1 MPYPD
6 SSARNC
12 TSEVIAFCT
21 SEPRRSFSTGVRGR
35 EILRTSHASMFSAS
49 VSASRIDY
57 GGWPLP
63 PFARAF
69 LLSPFRPAALRRA
82 LGGIRGWRA
91 VLSLSF
97 SGGIFGG
104 CGEVCLGRRRLRN
117 AAVDQVVLA
126 EGDEV
131 RGHPVDEEPR
141 GEPC

>member
-63 PFARAF
+63 PFARAL

-97 SGGIFGG
+97 SGGIFGDWRG
-104 CGEVCLGRRRLRN
+104 VFIGGMRQRYET
-117 AAVDQVVLA
+117 VDQVVLA
-126 EGDEV
+126 EG
-131 RGHPVDEEPR
+131 
-141 GEPC
+141 